1 MLNSVNIIGRLTKDV
16 EVRYTTNGKA
26 VCDFTIACNRL
37 QEGVDFINIQVW
49 GKQAENLCKYTSKGD
64 LVSIIG
70 KLRTDEFNDKEG
82 NKRTKTYIL
91 ATEIGFITTGKRGE
105 KIEKEVNKLEDTK
118 EYIMRKQF
126 EDFGNEIDNAEESNM
141 QLPF

>member
-1 MLNSVNIIGRLTKDV
+1 MLNSISIVGRLTKDV
-16 EVRYTTNGKA
+16 EVRYTTNNKA
-26 VCDFTIACNRL
+26 VTDFTIACNRIP
-37 QEGVDFINIQVW
+37 EGVDFIRCQVW
-49 GKQAENLCKYTSKGD
+49 GKQAENLGKYTSKGD

-105 KIEKEVNKLEDTK
+105 KIEKEINKTEDTK

-126 EDFGNEIDNAEESNM
+126 EDFGNEIDDS
-141 QLPF
+141 LPF

>member
-49 GKQAENLCKYTSKGD
+49 GKQAENLKKYTTKGS
-64 LVSIIG
+64 LISVSG
-70 KLRTDEFNDKEG
+70 KLRVDTYKDKEG
-82 NKRTKTYIL
+82 NAKYKNYVL
-91 ATEIGFITTGKRGE
+91 A
-105 KIEKEVNKLEDTK
+105 
-118 EYIMRKQF
+118 
-126 EDFGNEIDNAEESNM
+126 NEIEWITKGKAEEQKNDQQIMMEVINSDDIEVTD
-141 QLPF
+141 LPF

>member
-49 GKQAENLCKYTSKGD
+49 GKQAENLVKYTTKGS
-64 LVSIIG
+64 LISVSG
-70 KLRTDEFNDKEG
+70 KLRVDTYKDKEG
-82 NKRTKTYIL
+82 NAKYKNYVL
-91 ATEIGFITTGKRGE
+91 A
-105 KIEKEVNKLEDTK
+105 
-118 EYIMRKQF
+118 
-126 EDFGNEIDNAEESNM
+126 NEIEWITKGKVEEQKNDQQIMMEVINSDDIEVTD
-141 QLPF
+141 LPF